1 MGACDSCPCC
11 KKDPPTTPQSFE
23 STPISNLPKEC
34 ICQIKSKSGIVGIG
48 FFCRIP
54 YPKYDKLKDVLITSN
69 QIFNYDDFILGNQ
82 IQLDL
87 KNCKQSI
94 LLNIDNNRKCYSND
108 KYKISIIEI
117 RKDDN
122 INNVSFLET
131 DIYNTQNDIFI
142 IHYYNKQ
149 IEQYYAGQIINFMNY
164 EFIYYDSG
172 TNMYQSIGCPILN
185 VVNKVIGMNITL
197 NNGSYIYSGIFIKN
211 ALENYYTE
219 FSNNYINIIFYD
231 SDYNKEYNV
240 KILGASMFG
249 ELILGFYMVSGLD
262 FSDSFRF
269 IFNNIDI
276 PCYSCNSLLTLN
288 IINNSKIYIQR
299 KYNYNNDILNIM
311 FHNCTGGKI
320 LILAHKNMKSK
331 ELIMK
336 LSQKFGISYR
346 DIIKIYL
353 FLFNSEKVV
362 PGEETLENLNLK
374 NMCLIEMI
382 KNMNIIGKSFF
393 FG

>member
-11 KKDPPTTPQSFE
+11 KKDPPIISQSFE
-23 STPISNLPKEC
+23 STPISNLPKES

-288 IINNSKIYIQR
+288 IINNSKIYVQR
-299 KYNYNNDILNIM
+299 KYVNGGDILNII
-311 FHNCTGGKI
+311 FDCINDSKLNI
-320 LILAHKNMKSK
+320 WAHKNMKTK

-336 LSQKFGISYR
+336 FSQKLKKPYREVIKSYR
-346 DIIKIYL
+346 
-353 FLFNSEKVV
+353 FLFNGKAFSPSEM
-362 PGEETLENLNLK
+362 NLQSLGLRNGLR
-374 NMCLIEMI
+374 ITVI
-382 KNMNIIGKSFF
+382 
-393 FG
+393 